1 MNSRERT
8 LMALHHEEPDR
19 PPVSATYTP
28 EVAAMLR
35 AEYGYDGEDLGY
47 AMGNDLIKTAV
58 GMEMSYY
65 LYPTETYTCKFGVEW
80 KNVKNETGA
89 YTEIIGGALMDDE
102 DGTKLAAYRIPDP
115 DEPTQYE
122 PLRENVRRY
131 GKEKFIVGSCQCSIF
146 ETAWYLHGIEAT
158 LMDMI
163 VNEDYANALF
173 DRIMEFPLKA
183 GLNMIDMGAD
193 MIWLGDDIATQQN
206 MMMSLPMWRK
216 FFKTRYA
223 QVFSAFKKRNPN
235 IYIAYHSCGNCQET
249 FDDFIEIGL
258 NVINPIQPL
267 AMDPYSIKQRYGD
280 KLTLFGAV
288 DVQMLL
294 PFGTADQVTAT
305 VRDYK
310 RRLGAGG
317 GYILSP
323 AHHIQSDT
331 SMDNIKAF
339 YAAALEPSGC
349 ERD

>member
-35 AEYGYDGEDLGY
+35 AKYGQDNEDLGY
-47 AMGNDLIKTAV
+47 VMGNDLIKTAV

-80 KNVKNETGA
+80 KNVENETGA
-89 YTEIIGGALMDDE
+89 YTEITGGALTDDE
-102 DGTKLAAYRIPDP
+102 NKDKLANYSIPDP

-122 PLRENVRRY
+122 AFQKNVRRY
-131 GKEKFIVGSCQCSIF
+131 GTEKFIVGSCQCSIF
-146 ETAWYLHGIEAT
+146 ETSWYLHGIEAT

-163 VNEDYANALF
+163 ADEDYANELF
-173 DRIMEFPLKA
+173 DKIMQFPLKA

-216 FFKTRYA
+216 YFKTRYA
-223 QVFSAFKKRNPN
+223 KIFSAFKKRNPN
-235 IYIAYHSCGNCQET
+235 IFIAYHSCGNCQET

-258 NVINPIQPL
+258 DVINPIQPL
-267 AMDPYSIKQRYGD
+267 SMDPIKIKKRYG
-280 KLTLFGAV
+280 KQLTLFGAI

-294 PFGTADQVTAT
+294 PFGTAKDVIAT

-323 AHHIQSDT
+323 AHHFQSDT
-331 SMDNIKAF
+331 NIDNIKAF
-339 YAAALEPSGC
+339 YEAALEPTEY
-349 ERD
+349 ER